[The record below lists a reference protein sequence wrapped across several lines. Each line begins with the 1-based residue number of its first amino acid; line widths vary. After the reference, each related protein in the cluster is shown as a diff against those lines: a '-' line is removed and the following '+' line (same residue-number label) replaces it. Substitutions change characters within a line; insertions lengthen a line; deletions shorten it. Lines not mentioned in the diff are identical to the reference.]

1 MTDRDFDYILV
12 GGGLQSG
19 LLALAL
25 RHHQPEARVLLIERD
40 CQLAGN
46 HTWSFHPDDVPASAA
61 AWVNPAVEHRWPS
74 YTIRLSR
81 FEKQINL
88 AYASIS
94 SSYFADVVS
103 RLFENEH
110 KSAFESRGTRSAL
123 LLGTKVTE
131 VHPQRITTQSGET
144 YSGRLVIDCRGPKP
158 AQELPFAQCGY
169 QKFWGLEIELQSDWP
184 FDGPTVMDD
193 RIEQSDGF
201 RFIYSLPFTRRR
213 VLVEDTRFAN
223 CPVIDRDECL
233 QHIRSYLDLLGVPNW
248 SIVREEHGI
257 LPMPFS
263 SERMPGCTN
272 DSPEQAIAGGYAGGW
287 YHAATGY
294 SFPLAIAFAETIATT
309 TPESAFDAIVRL
321 AASHRSRSRFAR
333 YLNRLLFRLVKPT
346 TRYQIFRRFYKVLP
360 EASIARFY
368 SHRFTIRDAIRIV
381 VGFPPMGLQPASFV
395 RSYFS
400 TSSQASNHN
409 IPHVPKTS
417 YVEIGV

>member
-1 MTDRDFDYILV
+1 MTDKIFDYILV

-19 LLALAL
+19 LLALAI
-25 RHHQPEARVLLIERD
+25 RHHQPEARVLLVERD
-40 CQLAGN
+40 CQLAGK

-74 YTIRLSR
+74 YQIRLSR

-94 SSYFADVVS
+94 SSYLADVVS
-103 RLFENEH
+103 RLFESECN
-110 KSAFESRGTRSAL
+110 STFEARDSRSAL
-123 LLGTKVTE
+123 LLRTEVTE
-131 VHPQRITTQSGET
+131 IHSQEITTQSGET
-144 YSGRLVIDCRGPKP
+144 YNGRMVIDCRGPKP

-169 QKFWGLEIELQSDWP
+169 QKFWGFEIELQSDWP
-184 FDGPTVMDD
+184 FAGPTIMDD
-193 RIEQSDGF
+193 RIDQSDGF
-201 RFIYSLPFTRRR
+201 RFIYSLPFHRRR

-223 CPVIDRDECL
+223 SLVIDRDECL
-233 QHIRSYLDLLGVPNW
+233 QHIRSYLDLLGVSGW

-272 DSPEQAIAGGYAGGW
+272 ESPERVIAGGYAGGW

-294 SFPLAIAFAETIATT
+294 SFPLAVAFAETIATT
-309 TPESAFDAIVRL
+309 TPESAFDAVVRL
-321 AASHRSRSRFAR
+321 ADSHRSRSRFAR
-333 YLNRLLFRLVKPT
+333 FLNRLLFCLVKPT

-368 SHRFTIRDAIRIV
+368 SHRFTVRDAIRIV
-381 VGFPPMGLQPASFV
+381 VGFPPRGLQPRCFV
-395 RSYFS
+395 HSYFS
-400 TSSQASNHN
+400 ASSQASNHK
-409 IPHVPKTS
+409 IPPVPKTS